1 MNDGA
6 HLQTQLLNN
15 RRTADAWERYTWH
28 RQRLA
33 DLIAAASIG
42 KPIPT
47 VCILGAGNL
56 NDIDLAQLLQWFHR
70 VVLVDIDREAVVF
83 GVERQSQ
90 CACDQIEIVA
100 PWDITGC
107 LFGQHGQQHNE
118 KVCPLSI
125 PGGPFDIV
133 LSAGLLSQ
141 LFQSIVTTG
150 AVTHPRLEFLLQVR
164 RQHLQLLLQSIKSDG
179 TAIFVTDVV
188 SSVTVPGLE
197 HVPESSLGNLLEQLL
212 GERNFFIGTHPRTIE
227 REIDQLAVEH
237 QLSIKTTVHPPW
249 LWQIGPDK
257 RHLMWG
263 MTIQK

>member
-6 HLQTQLLNN
+6 HLQTQLANN
-15 RRTADAWERYTWH
+15 RHTADAWKRYTWH

-42 KPIPT
+42 KPVPT

-56 NDIDLAQLLQWFHR
+56 NDIDLTQLLQRFHR
-70 VVLVDIDREAVVF
+70 VVLVDIDREAVVL
-83 GVERQSQ
+83 GVERQS
-90 CACDQIEIVA
+90 CASDQIEIVA
-100 PWDITGC
+100 PWDITGR
-107 LFGQHGQQHNE
+107 LFGQQHNE
-118 KVCPLSI
+118 NACPLSI

-141 LFQSIVTTG
+141 LFQSIVTNG
-150 AVTHPRLEFLLQVR
+150 AVTHQKLEFLLRVR
-164 RQHLQLLLQSIKSDG
+164 RQHLQLLLQSVKSDG

-188 SSVTVPGLE
+188 SSVTVHGLE